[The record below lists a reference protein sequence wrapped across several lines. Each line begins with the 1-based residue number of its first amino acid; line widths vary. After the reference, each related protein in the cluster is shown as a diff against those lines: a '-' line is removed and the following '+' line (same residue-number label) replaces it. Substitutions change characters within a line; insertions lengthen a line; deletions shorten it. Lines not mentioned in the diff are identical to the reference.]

1 MFSMKLD
8 LNLWSGIRSEPSA
21 NWATSTDP
29 SPRPPP
35 SSMIFI
41 YSRKKGNSFPTS
53 TRVFKVVYIKLI
65 NAPFL
70 SNLLRAFW

>member
-35 SSMIFI
+35 PKFYDFYLFKKKRKQFSNI
-41 YSRKKGNSFPTS
+41 YESF
-53 TRVFKVVYIKLI
+53 
-65 NAPFL
+65 
-70 SNLLRAFW
+70 

>member
-35 SSMIFI
+35 KFYDFYLFKKKRKQFSNI
-41 YSRKKGNSFPTS
+41 YESF
-53 TRVFKVVYIKLI
+53 
-65 NAPFL
+65 
-70 SNLLRAFW
+70 